1 MGKQGVKQLN
11 FDTWK
16 PLNFY
21 LLREK
26 YANQHFCHPILPQV
40 CPFYLADRMSM
51 LVCEFLKIIK
61 IAQLSFGSDHFNF
74 NRQHPPRTCLPF

>member
-21 LLREK
+21 LFRK
-26 YANQHFCHPILPQV
+26 NYANQHFCDPILPQV
-40 CPFYLADRMSM
+40 CPFYLADRTSM

-61 IAQLSFGSDHFNF
+61 IAVIAVVL
-74 NRQHPPRTCLPF
+74 RK

>member
-21 LLREK
+21 LFRKK
-26 YANQHFCHPILPQV
+26 YANQHFCDPILPQV
-40 CPFYLADRMSM
+40 CPFYLADRTSI
-51 LVCEFLKIIK
+51 LVCEFLKIIN
-61 IAQLSFGSDHFNF
+61 IAVIAVVL
-74 NRQHPPRTCLPF
+74 RK